1 MKVAMR
7 KVLLISA
14 ALAMLG
20 SPALAADML
29 VKKAP
34 PRTPLPVWSWT
45 GFYIGGHIGGAWAK
59 SDWFEDDS
67 MSGAGGLAPAGFQ
80 DASIKSSSFIGG
92 GQVGFDYQTGWLVF
106 GAQAD
111 ADLANLKGTVSG
123 QNCFPEVG
131 VFGIFQTCTTN
142 IRSMGTVTGRIGAA
156 SDRTLVYVLGG
167 FAWEHEKLDN
177 GCNSTCGAPVLVRS
191 VTTRDGWTIG
201 GGLEYALAGN
211 WTAFVQYNYMFFG
224 TRDLQL
230 TTALADSTPPETED
244 VRDHIH
250 VIKAG
255 FNYRF
260 NWGVGR

>member
-1 MKVAMR
+1 MSSV
-7 KVLLISA
+7 

-20 SPALAADML
+20 VPASAADML

-34 PRTPLPVWSWT
+34 PRPPIPVWSWT
-45 GFYIGGHIGGAWAK
+45 GFYLGGHLGGAWAK
-59 SDWFEDDS
+59 SDWSEDAAV
-67 MSGAGGLAPAGFQ
+67 SGGGGPAPGFP

-123 QNCFPEVG
+123 LAQNCFPQVG
-131 VFGIFQTCTTN
+131 AFQTCTTN
-142 IRSMGTVTGRIGAA
+142 IRSMGTVTGRVGAA
-156 SDRTLVYVLGG
+156 FDRALVYVLGG
-167 FAWEHEKLDN
+167 FAWEHEKLEN
-177 GCNSTCGAPVLVRS
+177 GCDTTCGTPILERS

-211 WTAFVQYNYMFFG
+211 WSAFLQHNYMFFG
-224 TRDLQL
+224 TRDLQF
-230 TTALADSTPPETED
+230 TTALANGTPPFTED

-255 FNYRF
+255 LNYRF
-260 NWGVGR
+260 NWAPMAVK